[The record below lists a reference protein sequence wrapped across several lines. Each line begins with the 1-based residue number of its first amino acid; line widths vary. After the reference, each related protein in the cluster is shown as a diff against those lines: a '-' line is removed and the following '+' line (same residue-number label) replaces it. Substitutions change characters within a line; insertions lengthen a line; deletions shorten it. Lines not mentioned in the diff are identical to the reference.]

1 MILIRQILG
10 AVFTSSDAKETDIVP
25 DKYRKVEAP
34 KCNNEPQMDWNFE
47 TRGIFEPVQN
57 SEIQSCTPSK
67 VEHSC
72 LIGFWE
78 KYSIIL
84 Y

>member
-1 MILIRQILG
+1 MPRKRK
-10 AVFTSSDAKETDIVP
+10 SSLTIGKKKI
-25 DKYRKVEAP
+25 KYSKVEAP
-34 KCNNEPQMDWNFE
+34 KCKNDPQMDWNFE

-72 LIGFWE
+72 LLGF
-78 KYSIIL
+78 
-84 Y
+84 